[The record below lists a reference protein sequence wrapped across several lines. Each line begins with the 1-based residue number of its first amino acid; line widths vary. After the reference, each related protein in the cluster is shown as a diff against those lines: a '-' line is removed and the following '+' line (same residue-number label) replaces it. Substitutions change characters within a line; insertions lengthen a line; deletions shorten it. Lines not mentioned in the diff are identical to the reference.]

1 MPPEDIV
8 YRKACNLLYREARC
22 LDERRW
28 EDWLTLYREDA
39 IFWAP
44 TWKDEETTAEDPFTE
59 LSLIYANS
67 RQQLKE
73 RADRVAGGRSVAS
86 LPPPRTAHTISNI
99 LVDAGRNPDTIF
111 VQSVATTHVSN
122 VKKREQSVF
131 FCLQEHDLATDSSGS
146 LLIARKKLLLMNDYI
161 PRMIDFYTI

>member
-1 MPPEDIV
+1 MKPDETLH
-8 YRKACNLLYREARC
+8 RKACDLLYSEARC

-28 EDWLTLYREDA
+28 DDWLSLYREDA
-39 IFWAP
+39 EFWAP
-44 TWKDEETTAEDPFTE
+44 TWKDDETPIDDPFTE

-73 RADRVAGGRSVAS
+73 RADRVAGGRSIAS
-86 LPPPRTAHTISNI
+86 LPAPRTAHIISNI
-99 LVDAGRNPDTIF
+99 LVGNGGADGAVF
-111 VQSVATTHVSN
+111 VQSIATTHVFN

-131 FCLQEHDLATDSSGS
+131 FCQQEHQLVPGSGGDLQ
-146 LLIARKKLLLMNDYI
+146 IARKKLLLLNDYI

>member
-1 MPPEDIV
+1 MQPEHDT
-8 YRKACNLLYREARC
+8 YRRTCDLLFREARY

-28 EDWLTLYREDA
+28 EDWLNLYRDDA
-39 IFWAP
+39 VFWAP
-44 TWKDEETTAEDPFTE
+44 TWKDDETPIADPYSE

-86 LPPPRTAHTISNI
+86 VPPPRTAHTIANI
-99 LVDAGRNPDTIF
+99 LVSDGAKTGVTF
-111 VQSVATTHVSN
+111 VQSVATTNVFN
-122 VKKREQSVF
+122 VKKREQTVF
-131 FCLQEHDLATDSSGS
+131 FCLQEDDLVPDTAGN
-146 LLIARKKLLLMNDYI
+146 LQIARKKLLLLNDYI